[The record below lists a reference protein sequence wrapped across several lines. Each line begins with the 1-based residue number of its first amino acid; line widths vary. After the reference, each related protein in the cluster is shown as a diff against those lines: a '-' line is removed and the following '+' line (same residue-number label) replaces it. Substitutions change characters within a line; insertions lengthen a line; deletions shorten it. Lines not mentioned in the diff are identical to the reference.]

1 MERDHAHQLHNGAVR
16 EPIQTANSAR
26 RLSRNILSVLV
37 RVGADDLAS
46 HRVVRVKGNCERS
59 AEAAAS
65 ISDPPPLPD
74 RRPVAARMR
83 AGVHVAA

>member
-1 MERDHAHQLHNGAVR
+1 MEREHAHQLHNGAVR
-16 EPIQTANSAR
+16 EPIQTATSAR
-26 RLSRNILSVLV
+26 RLSLNILSVLV
-37 RVGADDLAS
+37 RVGADDLVS
-46 HRVVRVKGNCERS
+46 HRVVRVKGNDERF
-59 AEAAAS
+59 AGGAAS